1 MLFDI
6 EGNNNS
12 YLIFREFTET
22 NENYIRGKHISNKE
36 LEKFK
41 KLGKIYIVSN
51 WKEKDL
57 QRAVD
62 YNELDRNLFAGI
74 ISNNISKKE
83 NLDKYKIYKK
93 IMKDNNLKANQILVV
108 GNNFK
113 HDLRSAKKLGMH
125 YYLVKDGFTYDEI
138 MT

>member
-1 MLFDI
+1 M
-6 EGNNNS
+6 
-12 YLIFREFTET
+12 
-22 NENYIRGKHISNKE
+22 
-36 LEKFK
+36 
-41 KLGKIYIVSN
+41 
-51 WKEKDL
+51 

-62 YNELDRNLFAGI
+62 YNEFDRNLFTGI